1 MNNINVRES
10 YIQARSDL
18 YSDLYTAYIVR
29 SPVRPF
35 VPQQLA
41 RPRSAFHPLV
51 ALVIAEN
58 PLPIWI
64 ECG

>member
-10 YIQARSDL
+10 DIQAR
-18 YSDLYTAYIVR
+18 SDLYTAYIVR

>member
-10 YIQARSDL
+10 DIQARSDL
-18 YSDLYTAYIVR
+18 YIVR
-29 SPVRPF
+29 SPVRPS